1 MSLSLYNVRLVKRLA
16 ALVALALAVAAGVTA
31 VQRLDQERRY
41 QRLLADGERAL
52 SEGHGHQAIELFSGA
67 LGLRPRSMVAFYRRG
82 EAYASQALDDQAV
95 RDLRE
100 AARISPTAPQPL
112 EALGKLYDERG
123 HPAQAAEWYRQAA
136 DRLRDADPEL
146 LYSLALAL
154 YRSGAPAAAKEPLRL
169 ALSRRDS
176 PEGRYLF
183 GLVARDA
190 RNGDEAME
198 SLQHA
203 VRLAPTLLPAREE
216 LADLYRER
224 GRPDDELRELRALSA
239 LDDQLHR
246 HLAVGLAEA
255 RAGQYA
261 AAGRTLSAAAEANP
275 TDSRVLVATGRVLLA
290 EAEHTGERR
299 TVARA
304 LAVLERALGGTA
316 RRSEGLALYGR
327 ALYLSGDPLAAERI
341 LQEALSTSPID
352 QEAFGFL
359 ADAAEQASHPAVA
372 RAALLDLD
380 AIQGDTVSADERG
393 RRARRI
399 GALSLALGDPKAAV
413 RYLTQAAD
421 SAPPDAGTLGLLAR
435 ARWQSGD
442 PEGARTAL
450 GAAIALSGSDPDLRR
465 LARTIR

>member
-1 MSLSLYNVRLVKRLA
+1 MKSVAILL
-16 ALVALALAVAAGVTA
+16 ALALAVAAGVTA
-31 VQRLDQERRY
+31 VQRLDQEQRY

-52 SEGHGHQAIELFSGA
+52 SEGHGHQAVELFSGA
-67 LGLRPRSMVAFYRRG
+67 LVLRPRSMVAFYRRG
-82 EAYASQALDDQAV
+82 EAYASEALDDQAV

-100 AARISPTAPQPL
+100 AARISPNAPQPL
-112 EALGKLYDERG
+112 EALGKLYDKRG
-123 HPAQAAEWYRQAA
+123 DAAQAASWYRQAA

-146 LYSLALAL
+146 LYALALAL
-154 YRSGAPAAAKEPLRL
+154 YRSGSPAEAKEPLRL

-176 PEGRYLF
+176 VEGRYLF

-190 RNGDEAME
+190 RNVDEALT

-203 VRLAPTLLPAREE
+203 VRLSPTFLPAREE

-224 GRPDDELRELRALSA
+224 DQRDDELRELRALSA

-255 RAGQYA
+255 RSGQFA
-261 AAGRTLSAAAEANP
+261 AATRTLSAVAEANP
-275 TDSRVLVATGRVLLA
+275 TDSRVLIATGRVLLA
-290 EAEHTGERR
+290 EAERTREPR

-327 ALYLSGDPLAAERI
+327 ALYLSGDAVTAERI
-341 LQEALSTSPID
+341 LQEALATSPID
-352 QEAFGFL
+352 HEAFGFL
-359 ADAAEQASHPAVA
+359 ADAAEHASHPAIA

-380 AIQGDTVSADERG
+380 AIQGDTVSPEQRG
-393 RRARRI
+393 LRARRL
-399 GALSLALGDPKAAV
+399 GALSLTLGDPQAAV
-413 RYLTQAAD
+413 RYLEQAAD
-421 SAPPDAGTLGLLAR
+421 NTAPNAGTLGLLAR
-435 ARWQSGD
+435 AKWQSGD
-442 PEGARTAL
+442 PDGARVAL
-450 GAAIALSGSDPDLRR
+450 GRAIALSESDPDLRR

>member
-1 MSLSLYNVRLVKRLA
+1 MKRVALLV
-16 ALVALALAVAAGVTA
+16 VLALAVAAGVTA

-41 QRLLADGERAL
+41 RRLLADGERAL

-67 LGLRPRSMVAFYRRG
+67 LALRPRSMVAYYRRG
-82 EAYASQALDDQAV
+82 ETYASQGLDDRAI

-112 EALGKLYDERG
+112 DALGKLYDERG
-123 HPAQAAEWYRQAA
+123 DPAQAAEWYRQAA
-136 DRLRDADPEL
+136 DRLRDADPDL

-154 YRSGAPAAAKEPLRL
+154 YRSGSPAAAMEPLRL
-169 ALSRRDS
+169 ALARRDS
-176 PEGRYLF
+176 AEGRYLF

-190 RNGDEAME
+190 RSGDEALA

-203 VRLAPTLLPAREE
+203 VRMAPTLLPAREE
-216 LADLYRER
+216 LADLYREH
-224 GRPDDELRELRALSA
+224 GRSDDELRELRALSA

-246 HLAVGLAEA
+246 HLPVGLAEA
-255 RAGQYA
+255 RAGQFA
-261 AAGRTLSAAAEANP
+261 AATRTLSAVAEANP
-275 TDSRVLVATGRVLLA
+275 SDSRVLVATGRILLA
-290 EAEHTGERR
+290 EAEHTGDRR

-304 LAVLERALGGTA
+304 LGVLERALGGTA

-327 ALYLSGDPLAAERI
+327 ALYLSGDVLAAERI

-359 ADAAEQASHPAVA
+359 ADAAERASHPAVA

-380 AIQGDTVSADERG
+380 AIQGDTASAEARG

-421 SAPPDAGTLGLLAR
+421 SAPPNAGTLGLLAR
-435 ARWQSGD
+435 AKWQSGD
-442 PEGARTAL
+442 ADGARTAL
-450 GAAIALSGSDPDLRR
+450 GAAIALSASDPDLRR